1 MNYLFQAVETPVSS
15 IKDTTSSSS
24 RIHSPLSSD
33 GGSYPQEL
41 IDNFA
46 LNVHR

>member
-1 MNYLFQAVETPVSS
+1 MIFFFLAVGTPVSS

-24 RIHSPLSSD
+24 RTHSPISSD